1 MTVTE
6 SVFITSLQNGDQQA
20 FSRLIQLN
28 QDRVFNTVLGFV
40 KNADEAND
48 LCQEVFIQVFR
59 SIGSFKGEAGLS
71 TWIYRIAV
79 NKALEHIRKQKKK
92 RQTRWQLFSS
102 GSENMVEKVPDPVH
116 PGLILEDQER
126 SKQLFKAI
134 DRLAERQKTA
144 LILYQFEDLSYKEI
158 AQVMELSLASV
169 ESLIHRARRNLKKHL
184 TDYYEKY

>member
-1 MTVTE
+1 
-6 SVFITSLQNGDQQA
+6 
-20 FSRLIQLN
+20 
-28 QDRVFNTVLGFV
+28 
-40 KNADEAND
+40 
-48 LCQEVFIQVFR
+48 
-59 SIGSFKGEAGLS
+59 
-71 TWIYRIAV
+71 
-79 NKALEHIRKQKKK
+79 
-92 RQTRWQLFSS
+92 
-102 GSENMVEKVPDPVH
+102 MVEKVPDPVH